1 MLLKDLFFLE
11 ILMLIRLRD
20 STELRL
26 IYSIINKKKKVWKR
40 SVTTLCLIERR
51 D

>member
-26 IYSIINKKKKVWKR
+26 IYSIINKKRKYGKDQLQPCV
-40 SVTTLCLIERR
+40 
-51 D
+51 